1 MLGIKVAMK
10 LKDIMNPLFVLLEDA
25 HSAEQFLDEN
35 DTQFTRRAY
44 IRSVF
49 AYIEGTVWIFKQ
61 TCLKVKPISG
71 NRRMSLA
78 EYALLNEETY
88 ELKSNGEPK
97 VQTKFLCLPDN
108 VKFIFGLISKLFQ
121 AGIDLGVG
129 KKEWDSFL
137 KALELRHRITHPK
150 ESQAFE
156 ISNKEIQM
164 CKEVCSWFNELVHA
178 CFESISQTSKK
189 VAENA

>member
-1 MLGIKVAMK
+1 MK

-44 IRSVF
+44 IRSIF
-49 AYIEGTVWIFKQ
+49 AYIEGTVWILKQ
-61 TCLKVKPISG
+61 TCLKAKPISG
-71 NRRMSLA
+71 NKRISLA
-78 EYALLNEETY
+78 EHALLSEETY

-97 VQTKFLCLPDN
+97 TQTKFLRLPDN
-108 VKFIFGLISKLFQ
+108 LKFTFGLINKLFKTS
-121 AGIDLGVG
+121 IDLGVG
-129 KKEWDSFL
+129 KKEWDNFL
-137 KALELRHRITHPK
+137 KALEIRHRITHPK

-156 ISNKEIQM
+156 ISDKEIQI

-178 CFESISQTSKK
+178 CFERISQISKK